1 MVFLLNHSTEAT
13 TGEVKTAMI
22 SLRESVQVLIN
33 TMVIRALITT
43 AMGFMVLTLSLETT
57 TKKNYVA
64 VLSNMVS
71 SPLEIQLEPISK
83 STLLI

>member
-33 TMVIRALITT
+33 TMAIRALITT